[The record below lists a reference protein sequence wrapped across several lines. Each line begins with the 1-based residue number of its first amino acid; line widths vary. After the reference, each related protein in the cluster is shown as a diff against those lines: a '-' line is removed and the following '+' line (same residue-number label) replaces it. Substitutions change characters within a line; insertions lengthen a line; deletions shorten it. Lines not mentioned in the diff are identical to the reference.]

1 MGDVRITFSSF
12 LLPPSPLYSF
22 LLPLPLSTPVEWCRS
37 EMFAPIVGEFVMTD
51 LRSTEYII
59 PDLNKVRG
67 CGMGTGWGVTF
78 YCGDGQFSLAHYQ
91 SFSLILWLAFADL
104 GMRLADLGMRL
115 ADLGMRLADLG
126 MRLADL
132 GMRLAGMTWE

>member
-12 LLPPSPLYSF
+12 LLPPSPLSSF

-59 PDLNKVRG
+59 PDLNKVRV
-67 CGMGTGWGVTF
+67 CGMGTGWGVAF
-78 YCGDGQFSLAHYQ
+78 YCGDGQYSLAHSQ
-91 SFSLILWLAFADL
+91 SYNLGLAFAVMHRSGRVIAL
-104 GMRLADLGMRL
+104 SLSMYSCEHTNQRVKNGE
-115 ADLGMRLADLG
+115 
-126 MRLADL
+126 
-132 GMRLAGMTWE
+132 TWE